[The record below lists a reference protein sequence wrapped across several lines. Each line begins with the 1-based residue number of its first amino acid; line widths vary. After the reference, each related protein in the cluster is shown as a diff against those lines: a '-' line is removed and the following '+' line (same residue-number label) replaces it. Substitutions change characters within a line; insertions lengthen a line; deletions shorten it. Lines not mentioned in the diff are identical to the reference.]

1 MLLQRKP
8 KKNDSAVNGCVWAQH
23 VCEDV
28 RVECEKCCALSRIFC
43 LFTGYF
49 MRTES
54 KRKRLSKRNPTSLF
68 TCSFAHG
75 HWFISH
81 KNRKAFVC
89 TLYRYIITDPLE
101 NVEPTRE
108 KTLLTQWRSVH
119 SNFTIFSAIFRR
131 RERHKS
137 TSLYHR
143 QPNKKRNPAGFF
155 SRANIRIVLIYI
167 HLILFLVL
175 RNAGASKDRQ
185 QCAYTT
191 STSNVDGEGGADD
204 GGRTQSSLQQTG
216 EIYSLNWVS
225 HSLISTRTWSNAPC

>member
-108 KTLLTQWRSVH
+108 KNPSHSMALRSFQFYDFFR
-119 SNFTIFSAIFRR
+119 NFSSARAPQEHIFVPS
-131 RERHKS
+131 
-137 TSLYHR
+137 
-143 QPNKKRNPAGFF
+143 PAKQETESGGFF
-155 SRANIRIVLIYI
+155 FACKYSHCIDLYSFNTFSCITKRRSQQRPATMCI
-167 HLILFLVL
+167 HDV
-175 RNAGASKDRQ
+175 
-185 QCAYTT
+185 
-191 STSNVDGEGGADD
+191 NVKCGWR
-204 GGRTQSSLQQTG
+204 GRCR
-216 EIYSLNWVS
+216 W
-225 HSLISTRTWSNAPC
+225 WW